1 MRITN
6 SMLVSNMIENLNS
19 SISRMSTT
27 QIQLSTGKKITKLSD
42 NPTGVSQSMQS
53 SVSISKTKQY
63 SANVEDARTIMNFTE
78 TALMDMNDLV
88 TRSYELTI
96 EAANTT
102 NSVDETK
109 AIALEIGQIKEQMI
123 DTMNST
129 YNQQY
134 IFGGNNVSE
143 APFSDVNGEILY
155 NGVNL
160 VSGNE
165 DLLNTL
171 KGESISFIL
180 GKGIKMDVTKSGID
194 VVGSGANNIIT
205 MMGNLVKDLESNN
218 KVDGYI
224 TKLKNAKENVLALTA
239 EIGGKSN
246 RLDTITTRYKS
257 DLLNY
262 AEIQSNVEDIDQSAV
277 ITEYKMQ
284 EALYEAALAVGARV
298 IQPSLV
304 DFLR

>member
-19 SISRMSTT
+19 SITRMSTT
-27 QIQLSTGKKITKLSD
+27 QNQLSTGKKITKLSD
-42 NPTGVSQSMQS
+42 NPTGISQSMQS

-63 SANVEDARTIMNFTE
+63 SENVDDARTIMNFTE
-78 TALMDMNDLV
+78 TALMETNDLV
-88 TRSYELTI
+88 TRAYELTI
-96 EAANTT
+96 EASNST
-102 NSVDETK
+102 NSPEEK
-109 AIALEIGQIKEQMI
+109 QAIALEIGQIKEQLI
-123 DTMNST
+123 DTMNTT

-143 APFSDVNGEILY
+143 APFSETNGEIMY

-160 VSGNE
+160 VSGNA
-165 DLLNTL
+165 DLLNTM
-171 KGESISFIL
+171 KSESISFIL

-194 VVGSGANNIIT
+194 VVGSGSNNIIS
-205 MMGNLVKDLESNN
+205 MLGNLVKDLEDNN
-218 KVDGYI
+218 KVDDYI
-224 TKLKNAKENVLALTA
+224 SKLQSAKQNVLSLTA